1 MRSSEPFGLLITW
14 TCYGTWLPGDS
25 RGYVSN
31 MQVDDSK
38 WLGKENSPGA
48 PYRAND
54 PYATGQ
60 SRQRQRFPE
69 IRLDSDRAIT
79 VADCLIEAARAQ
91 QWRILRAA
99 IMANHVHVVIMNCP
113 SDGPAVR
120 RILKGTTQAA
130 LTRRERTARKWW
142 TQGGSNRY
150 LNGADSVEAAIM
162 YVRDQEYVLVA
173 IDDMRILS

>member
-1 MRSSEPFGLLITW
+1 MHSSEAFGLLITW
-14 TCYGTWLPGDS
+14 TCYGTWLPGDP

-31 MQVDDSK
+31 TQVGEGK
-38 WLGKENSPGA
+38 WIDKENEPGA
-48 PYRAND
+48 PYRADD
-54 PYATGQ
+54 PYAIEQ
-60 SRQRQRFPE
+60 AQQRRRYPE
-69 IRLDSDRAIT
+69 IRLDRDQAVT
-79 VADCLIEAARAQ
+79 VAECLIEAAHSR
-91 QWRILRAA
+91 QWRILRGA

-113 SDGPAVR
+113 SDGPGVR
-120 RILKGTTQAA
+120 RVLKGTTQAA
-130 LTRRERTARKWW
+130 LSRRYRTVRKWW